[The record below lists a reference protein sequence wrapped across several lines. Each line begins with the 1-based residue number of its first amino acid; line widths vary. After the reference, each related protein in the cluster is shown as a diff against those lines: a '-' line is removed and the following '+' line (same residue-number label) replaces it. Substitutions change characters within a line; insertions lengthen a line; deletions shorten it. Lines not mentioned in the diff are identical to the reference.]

1 MKGQCAVVKGCR
13 LGVCV
18 NTCSGTAAPLPSLSV
33 AVMTLYKVEGA
44 SSWWLAAL
52 MSSVISKQCVHVQ
65 HRPLELLGCSVPY
78 FGTETVVTENLQR
91 GI

>member
-1 MKGQCAVVKGCR
+1 MIAPYLSFCFYDSR
-13 LGVCV
+13 PFHLF
-18 NTCSGTAAPLPSLSV
+18 SYHTAAPLLSLSV
-33 AVMTLYKVEGA
+33 AVMTLYKVEVA

-91 GI
+91 DT